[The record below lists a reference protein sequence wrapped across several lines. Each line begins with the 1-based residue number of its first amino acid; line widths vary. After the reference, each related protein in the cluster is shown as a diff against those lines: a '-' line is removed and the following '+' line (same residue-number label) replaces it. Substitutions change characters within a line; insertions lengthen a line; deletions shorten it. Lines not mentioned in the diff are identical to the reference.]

1 MPLFDPGPNKAHNCN
16 VVTRLAAHVVM
27 AVLSVLVVFW
37 VSAALSSSSLLSSN
51 IMNEAT
57 EVSPITGMACR
68 TWLFRV
74 LPDSKQPERGSPAN
88 AGSSTPCGWS
98 Y

>member
-1 MPLFDPGPNKAHNCN
+1 MPLFDPGPNKAHNYN
-16 VVTRLAAHVVM
+16 VVTRLAVHVVM

-37 VSAALSSSSLLSSN
+37 VSAALSSSPLLSSS
-51 IMNEAT
+51 ILSEAA

-74 LPDSKQPERGSPAN
+74 QAEHKQSERGNRAK
-88 AGSSTPCGWS
+88 ARSSTPCGWS

>member
-16 VVTRLAAHVVM
+16 VVTRLAVHVVM

-37 VSAALSSSSLLSSN
+37 VSAAFSSSPLLSSD
-51 IMNEAT
+51 IRNEAT

-68 TWLFRV
+68 TWLFKG

-88 AGSSTPCGWS
+88 ARSSTPCGWS

>member
-1 MPLFDPGPNKAHNCN
+1 MPLFDPGPNKAHNAK

-37 VSAALSSSSLLSSN
+37 ASAALSSSPLLSSS
-51 IMNEAT
+51 ILNEAT

-68 TWLFRV
+68 TWLFKG
-74 LPDSKQPERGSPAN
+74 LPDSKQPERGSTAS
-88 AGSSTPCGWS
+88 ARSSTPCGWS